1 MPRVVIT
8 VPDKNAQPYRFQLDR
23 KVVSLGRG
31 SENDI
36 AIDCGS
42 VSVRHAEMCR
52 VEGGYELRDLA
63 STNGTKLDGVRKEVI
78 PLRTGMGVKLGD
90 VDFDFSLSDEE
101 LEVLGRERPLE
112 ESPIV
117 REKEIE
123 LPPLRRPVESAEAPA
138 VEPSSTSA
146 GTGFAGILVFLILA
160 AAAFFVGLSVRYQK
174 DTGGSLWEAIQANGS
189 APSAPAE
196 DAPDAPTE
204 EP

>member
-101 LEVLGRERPLE
+101 LEVLGSERPLE

-146 GTGFAGILVFLILA
+146 GMGFAGILVFLILA